1 MKRRLS
7 VAILAALMIV
17 VFAFTACSSTPAD
30 SSESASAETSTEAS
44 AEASEEASTEAS
56 PEESAAETAEA
67 SEAAEAS
74 EEASDDTSAD
84 EPDAKATQEVAVAA
98 VANNEK
104 IAAAKESGQVT
115 IGMSIPQL
123 ENPYFVSVMNGVQK
137 QCDEYGYTLNVV
149 DAGYDVAQQVADFE
163 NFLSQGV
170 NAVIACPIDSNALDS
185 VTKQMNEAGIIVIS
199 FAQLVPNANAIF
211 TLDEYTYGTVIGKNA
226 ADWINDKLDGKGNVL
241 IISQDNV
248 EAVVKRADG
257 IQDTI
262 EELCPDAVIVDRQAG
277 DNPESGMR
285 ITEDVMSAHPEVN
298 VITGNNDAGPLGA
311 VEAVYGLNLPAET
324 LETFYVGGADATP
337 EAIDKMGQEGSIY
350 RATVDLAPYQTGI
363 DCVNAIH
370 DIIESGEMPTGDAV
384 KTSFFPNDPVW
395 QEDVLNGWKPAGA

>member
-1 MKRRLS
+1 MKRKVL
-7 VAILAALMIV
+7 VFVMAALLVTMV
-17 VFAFTACSSTPAD
+17 ALTGCSSTE
-30 SSESASAETSTEAS
+30 STESASTESSTEASTEAS
-44 AEASEEASTEAS
+44 AEATEEESAETSAEASASEEPSEEASA
-56 PEESAAETAEA
+56 
-67 SEAAEAS
+67 
-74 EEASDDTSAD
+74 ASDD
-84 EPDAKATQEVAVAA
+84 EVDAHATQEVAVAE
-98 VANNEK
+98 VSNDEIIK
-104 IAAAKESGQVT
+104 AAKESGNVT

-123 ENPYFVSVMNGVQK
+123 ENPYFVSVMNGVQA
-137 QCDEYGYTLNVV
+137 QCDEYGYSLNVV
-149 DAGYDVAQQVADFE
+149 DAGYDVAKQVSDFE

-170 NAVIACPIDSNALDS
+170 TAVIACPIDSNALDA
-185 VTKQMNEAGIIVIS
+185 VTKQMNEAGIVVIS

-211 TLDEYTYGTVIGKNA
+211 TLDEYTYGTVIGENA
-226 ADWINDKLDGKGNVL
+226 AKWINEKLDGKGNVL

-257 IQDTI
+257 IQDKI
-262 EELCPDAVIVDRQAG
+262 LELAPDSVIIDRQAG

-311 VEAVYGLNLPAET
+311 VEAVYGMNLPAET

-337 EAIDKMGQEGSIY
+337 EAVSKMAEDGSIY

-370 DIIESGEMPTGDAV
+370 DIVESGTMPTGSEV
-384 KTSFFPNDPVW
+384 KTSFFPTDPVW
-395 QEDVLNGWKPAGA
+395 QEDVLNGWTSAGS